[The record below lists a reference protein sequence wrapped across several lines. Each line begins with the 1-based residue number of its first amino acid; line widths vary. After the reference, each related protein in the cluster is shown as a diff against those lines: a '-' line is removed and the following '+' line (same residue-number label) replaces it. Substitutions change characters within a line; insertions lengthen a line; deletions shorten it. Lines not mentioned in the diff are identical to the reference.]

1 MFSNLINYRNEQVPM
16 FLELCV
22 PLVPTIMRI
31 IEIGAAL
38 GIMGIM
44 GIMRF
49 WGSPHGASRRD
60 ARGATRARNP
70 AARQA
75 LHAHASL
82 TTDAAQ
88 HTSTNAD
95 KGQQWAHEDFL
106 NAQRI
111 SRACDS

>member
-1 MFSNLINYRNEQVPM
+1 M

-31 IEIGAAL
+31 IETGAAL

-49 WGSPHGASRRD
+49 WGSPIANGACRVAPRR
-60 ARGATRARNP
+60 ATRAHNP
-70 AARQA
+70 AQA

-82 TTDAAQ
+82 TIDTAQ
-88 HTSTNAD
+88 YTSTNAD

-111 SRACDS
+111 SRACNS

>member
-1 MFSNLINYRNEQVPM
+1 M

-49 WGSPHGASRRD
+49 WGSPIANGASRRD
-60 ARGATRARNP
+60 ARPAPATP
-70 AARQA
+70 QYGK
-75 LHAHASL
+75 HCMHM
-82 TTDAAQ
+82 
-88 HTSTNAD
+88 H
-95 KGQQWAHEDFL
+95 H
-106 NAQRI
+106 
-111 SRACDS
+111 SR

>member
-1 MFSNLINYRNEQVPM
+1 M

-31 IEIGAAL
+31 IEIGGCSGHYGNYGNYEIL
-38 GIMGIM
+38 GIPN
-44 GIMRF
+44 RQ
-49 WGSPHGASRRD
+49 WRVAPRR
-60 ARGATRARNP
+60 ATRAHNP
-70 AARQA
+70 AQA

-82 TTDAAQ
+82 TIDAAQ

-111 SRACDS
+111 SRACNS

>member
-1 MFSNLINYRNEQVPM
+1 M

-22 PLVPTIMRI
+22 PLVPIIMRI

-49 WGSPHGASRRD
+49 WGSPMARR
-60 ARGATRARNP
+60 AATRARNP

-82 TTDAAQ
+82 TIDAAQ

-111 SRACDS
+111 SRACNS

>member
-1 MFSNLINYRNEQVPM
+1 M

-22 PLVPTIMRI
+22 PLVPIIMRI

-38 GIMGIM
+38 DYGNYGNYEILGIPN
-44 GIMRF
+44 RQ
-49 WGSPHGASRRD
+49 WRVAPRR
-60 ARGATRARNP
+60 ATRARNP
-70 AARQA
+70 AVRQA

-82 TTDAAQ
+82 TIDAAQ

-111 SRACDS
+111 SRACNS

>member
-1 MFSNLINYRNEQVPM
+1 M

-49 WGSPHGASRRD
+49 WGSPTAKWRVAPRR
-60 ARGATRARNP
+60 ATRARNP
-70 AARQA
+70 AVRQA

-82 TTDAAQ
+82 TIDAAQ

-111 SRACDS
+111 SRACNS

>member
-1 MFSNLINYRNEQVPM
+1 M

-49 WGSPHGASRRD
+49 WGSPMARR
-60 ARGATRARNP
+60 AATRDP
-70 AARQA
+70 HPQPPQHGKHCMHMHHSRQMPPSILA
-75 LHAHASL
+75 PTPTKDSNGLM
-82 TTDAAQ
+82 
-88 HTSTNAD
+88 
-95 KGQQWAHEDFL
+95 
-106 NAQRI
+106 RI
-111 SRACDS
+111 S